1 MCDSNH
7 IMKILGLLNEDQLT
21 RFQEKT
27 FRKDDVLYR
36 EDEECEEVSFLKEG
50 EIRISSYTLGGNE
63 VVYNVIKSGGMFG
76 NNLAFS
82 SIKEY
87 RGNVIA
93 STDGVFYSIKT
104 DELVT
109 LFQENREFLKEYLH
123 YEADMI
129 KEMNAKMKILSFP
142 LAEERLD
149 YAFELGEG
157 KIQFKNVSEL
167 AKSLFLSRES
177 CSRLIHQWQK
187 DGKLEIKKGVLI
199 RIGS

>member
-1 MCDSNH
+1 MCDLNH
-7 IMKILGLLNEDQLT
+7 VMMILDLLTADQLAKF
-21 RFQEKT
+21 REIPFQ
-27 FRKDDVLYR
+27 KDDVLYR
-36 EDEECEEVSFLKEG
+36 EGETCDEVSFLKEG
-50 EIRISSYTLGGNE
+50 EVRISSYTLGGVE
-63 VVYNVIKSGGMFG
+63 VVYNVVKSGGMFG

-93 STDGVFYSIKT
+93 SSSGVLLSIKT
-104 DELVT
+104 EELLS

-129 KEMNAKMKILSFP
+129 KELNAKMKILSLP

-157 KIQFKNVSEL
+157 KIHYRNITEL
-167 AKSLFLSRES
+167 AKKLFLSREA

-199 RIGS
+199 RSR

>member
-7 IMKILGLLNEDQLT
+7 IMKILSLLNQNQLA
-21 RFQEKT
+21 RFREKT

-36 EDEECEEVSFLKEG
+36 EGEECEEVSFLKEG
-50 EIRISSYTLGGNE
+50 EVRISSYTLGGNE

-109 LFQENREFLKEYLH
+109 LFQENREFLKEYLL

-199 RIGS
+199 RIEL